1 MNGKP
6 KIPLSAGEATKIG
19 KADLRQEV
27 PISVQLLDLKQRLQR
42 IEAFLNSRYNF

>member
-6 KIPLSAGEATKIG
+6 KIPLSAGEATKSA
-19 KADLRQEV
+19 KPTQEV
-27 PISVQLLDLKQRLQR
+27 PINAQLFDLRQKLQR